1 MLSAVVRCLNCAAA
15 AAGAGTPRDAGTT
28 TEKVRHIW
36 WERKKKREI
45 HADRRHHLRS
55 GGEDKS
61 GGFLG
66 ERKGKEKKE
75 ERSA

>member
-1 MLSAVVRCLNCAAA
+1 MQGQQLKSKAHLV
-15 AAGAGTPRDAGTT
+15 GAK
-28 TEKVRHIW
+28 E
-36 WERKKKREI
+36 KREI
-45 HADRRHHLRS
+45 QADRRHHLRS